1 MRKIFIL
8 LAFIFATLT
17 FTSCEEFIIEHRSD
31 FENSVLSLERS
42 KLPFIVEKYKDEGIA
57 VKSITIDTVVMSYE
71 TDGNIIPSWGYFK
84 TTWEFPLSDF
94 GEKYIFS
101 DEYDNFYSTYK
112 KEILVEIVDLKSENG
127 HYQYK
132 TRWPSDPLKTKN
144 KSDNTQE

>member
-1 MRKIFIL
+1 MKKIFIF
-8 LAFIFATLT
+8 LAFIVAALS

-71 TDGNIIPSWGYFK
+71 TDGNLIPSWGYFK

-127 HYQYK
+127 HCQYK
-132 TRWPSDPLKTKN
+132 PRWPSDPLKTKN